1 MLRLGYD
8 DRKHC
13 VKQFAAGLAPTHPRT
28 AVPNNLI
35 PSLARSRK
43 GRISSLKP
51 ASFRSC
57 QGTFAGINRREKRT
71 PLYSTFLLTSPTS
84 CVPEDLPIP
93 WEPLKVKLPQYR
105 TIYYDTGRHFAKL
118 EIRFKLAARG
128 SAPCTPGRPGK
139 PLASPGRSKT
149 CNYINSFDREGISKG
164 HCSHLRR
171 YYVGA
176 VPFKGHFISVK
187 IEYLS
192 VSVRSCDH
200 CKVRAI
206 CVPAMSALR

>member
-1 MLRLGYD
+1 MIKGWYYSRHKSA
-8 DRKHC
+8 RKAYASLFH
-13 VKQFAAGLAPTHPRT
+13 
-28 AVPNNLI
+28 VP
-35 PSLARSRK
+35 
-43 GRISSLKP
+43 
-51 ASFRSC
+51 
-57 QGTFAGINRREKRT
+57 
-71 PLYSTFLLTSPTS
+71 LTSPTS
-84 CVPEDLPIP
+84 CAPEDLPIP

-139 PLASPGRSKT
+139 PLASTGRSKT

-206 CVPAMSALR
+206 CVPAMSALRGSTRLDRRALGGTISLSVTNPRITEWPHAGNC